1 MAWKVT
7 VGPVTSIF
15 ANNYGVWI
23 QAGNLWHWSN
33 SAYAGSM
40 ITIAADARRAGIPVY
55 IYYEDTNAM
64 IYDIQ
69 AI

>member
-7 VGPVTSIF
+7 VGQVTSLF

-23 QAGNLWHWSN
+23 SVGGRWHWSN
-33 SAYAGSM
+33 SAYAGAM
-40 ITIAADARRAGIPVY
+40 TTIAADARRAGIPVY
-55 IYYEDTNAM
+55 IYYEDTNSM

-69 AI
+69 TI